1 MVKAGVPDTIALER
15 KRAWARNLP
24 LRARMAALR
33 RAGPVHAAGVARK
46 ASAALPS
53 AEELG
58 LADVRS
64 MFAGS
69 VITPRVGAFKKGSF
83 EILFDAEE
91 VAALGAKV
99 RAVLALG
106 LVPGAAA
113 VARVVRRTD
122 PPAVVA
128 LEEMR
133 CRVRRCLRD
142 EATGGGLQRE
152 DLLRGTATAAAA
164 MSLTL
169 WEQQNPWRAEWASS
183 F

>member
-83 EILFDAEE
+83 EILFDA
-91 VAALGAKV
+91 
-99 RAVLALG
+99 
-106 LVPGAAA
+106 
-113 VARVVRRTD
+113 
-122 PPAVVA
+122 
-128 LEEMR
+128 
-133 CRVRRCLRD
+133 
-142 EATGGGLQRE
+142 
-152 DLLRGTATAAAA
+152 
-164 MSLTL
+164 
-169 WEQQNPWRAEWASS
+169 
-183 F
+183 